1 MIWLLAFICV
11 LICDLFFLYYLLHMQ
26 YAINISY
33 CIMLLCWHMT
43 SLCCIQ
49 LLKINTL
56 FFFHSQKWYK
66 TDIIYFQFI
75 HHYWDPVGHIALWY
89 TVWCPHGCILCNC
102 SRSSKYSMPR
112 ENLHTVKR
120 PQKWSINIP
129 SVSLFPLL
137 PPPRTVAHYYCTV
150 LTALQ
155 SDFKSHW

>member
-1 MIWLLAFICV
+1 MRFILFILFFAYAVCNKYFILYYATLLAH
-11 LICDLFFLYYLLHMQ
+11 DLTMLHSVIENTCFFWYWFH
-26 YAINISY
+26 
-33 CIMLLCWHMT
+33 T
-43 SLCCIQ
+43 
-49 LLKINTL
+49 
-56 FFFHSQKWYK
+56 FHSQKWYK

-75 HHYWDPVGHIALWY
+75 HRYWDPVGHIALWY

-120 PQKWSINIP
+120 PQRWSINIP

-150 LTALQ
+150 LTALH
-155 SDFKSHW
+155 SDFKSRW